1 LQKSVTIL
9 RKQYH
14 AGSKVHTMALGFR
27 QKIYITGVL
36 TWAMQITWFLCL
48 CVLLVAT
55 PPELLVINN
64 FETEGG
70 WEAVAAEGCT
80 IDVFLDRISSKEGQT
95 SVRIEAEFT
104 EPCSQKQCYAGI
116 ALEAPDLTGYTFLRL
131 WIKPEAS
138 EDIIV
143 GIHLKLTGGRETF
156 YLIPYKSGWHLMTV
170 SFSQFKGGEEQPIS
184 FVPEDVETI
193 SFFIA
198 ANSPA
203 RARVNIDGLVALT
216 DSNGNDVPDVD
227 EGTMVESAANSEQM
241 GDRYFNEKDYE
252 KARKYYEEAKSLY
265 EQLKN
270 PEKAQEMEQ
279 KAQESRAMLD
289 FERAE
294 DLYAQ
299 KKYLNAMEAYERSRK
314 GFLLLGNLDMVDR
327 IEDRLEELSELT
339 GKPISPRPS
348 ALPVTP
354 YEQSDR
360 SQARADRG
368 GGAGLLLVLIIVCI
382 VGVGVYLWKFRG
394 APEREAKPETREGK
408 LTPPSEARA
417 EEIRKLKAK
426 FVYGEISR
434 KDYEEKLRELGE
446 NL

>member
-1 LQKSVTIL
+1 
-9 RKQYH
+9 
-14 AGSKVHTMALGFR
+14 
-27 QKIYITGVL
+27 
-36 TWAMQITWFLCL
+36 MQITWPFCL
-48 CVLLVAT
+48 CVLLVVS

-70 WEAVAAEGCT
+70 WEAIAAEGCT
-80 IDVFLDRISSKEGQT
+80 IGVFLDRISSKEGQT

-116 ALEAPDLTGYTFLRL
+116 ALEVPDLTGYTFLRL
-131 WIKPEAS
+131 WVKPEGT
-138 EDIIV
+138 EGIMV
-143 GIHLKLTGGRETF
+143 GIHLKLTGEREAF
-156 YLIPYKSGWHLMTV
+156 YVIPYKSGWHLVTI
-170 SFSQFKGGEEQPIS
+170 SFSQFKGGEEQPVS
-184 FVPEDVETI
+184 VTPEDIEAI

-203 RARVNIDGLVALT
+203 KARVNVDGLAALT
-216 DSNGNDVPDVD
+216 DSNGNEIPDVD
-227 EGTMVESAANSEQM
+227 EGTLVESAANSEQM

-270 PEKAQEMEQ
+270 PEKAREMEQ
-279 KAQESRAMLD
+279 KALESRAMLD
-289 FERAE
+289 LERAE

-299 KKYLNAMEAYERSRK
+299 KKYPNAMEAYERARR

-327 IEDRLEELSELT
+327 IENRLEELSELT
-339 GKPISPRPS
+339 GRPVSPRPGSLS
-348 ALPVTP
+348 ATP

-360 SQARADRG
+360 SQERVNR
-368 GGAGLLLVLIIVCI
+368 GGAGLLLVLIIVC
-382 VGVGVYLWKFRG
+382 VMGVGVYLWKFRG
-394 APEREAKPETREGK
+394 APEPEAEPETREEK

-446 NL
+446 KL